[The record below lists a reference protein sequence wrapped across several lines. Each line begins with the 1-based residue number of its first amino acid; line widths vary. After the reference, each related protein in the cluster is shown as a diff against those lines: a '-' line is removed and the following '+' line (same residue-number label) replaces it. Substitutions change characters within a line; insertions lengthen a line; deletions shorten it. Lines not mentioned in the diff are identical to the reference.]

1 MKRILKTTWKMACDH
16 PLTIMVSL
24 LSVPSVV
31 TNSPIVILGV
41 FIVSLVFATEHVAP
55 SKS

>member
-1 MKRILKTTWKMACDH
+1 MACDH
-16 PLTIMVSL
+16 PLTIMVAL
-24 LSVPSVV
+24 LFVPSIV